1 MHITVRVIVLLASVA
16 LAAASTHRNNEPPK
30 GPQRVICENI
40 PEDWHDRDDD
50 RDDDD
55 DTDYDDAPEYDDAPA
70 RAPEPEPEPAPIPDA
85 GERSNERPRQFTA
98 AATFGVSR
106 LTDNDDLAP
115 DRYAGYALG
124 VDVSFSFKPWP
135 WLHSETG
142 LAFHGSRTTP
152 RETAPPELAMVETID
167 FDTVGFWSGFRAQSR
182 DGDFRPFGTVGTMLA
197 STRVSGDGRDLGDD
211 RSRGLGARVGFDAD
225 LTDHLSLM
233 MSYGV
238 TWMTTIDIAGMRG
251 VDVGA
256 STFLLGV
263 RASSRRNP

>member
-1 MHITVRVIVLLASVA
+1 
-16 LAAASTHRNNEPPK
+16 
-30 GPQRVICENI
+30 VICENI
-40 PEDWHDRDDD
+40 PEDWHNRDDD

-70 RAPEPEPEPAPIPDA
+70 RAPKPEPEPAPIPDA
-85 GERSNERPRQFTA
+85 GEPSNERPRQFTA

-256 STFLLGV
+256 STFVLGV